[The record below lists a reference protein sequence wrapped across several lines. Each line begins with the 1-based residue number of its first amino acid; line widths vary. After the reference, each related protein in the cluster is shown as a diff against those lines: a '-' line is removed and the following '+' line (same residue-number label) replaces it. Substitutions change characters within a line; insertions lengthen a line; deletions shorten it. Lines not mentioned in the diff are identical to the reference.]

1 MLKLKENNIA
11 TMHAEDEEKTH
22 NKKAQQS
29 AQGPSSLC

>member
-22 NKKAQQS
+22 NKNGAAKRARS
-29 AQGPSSLC
+29 I